1 MQVRLLVR
9 ESYVLRGEARKRK
22 TGRKG
27 RAFIASNLMLKIP
40 LLDSKQLKE
49 SDQVPFIVMFFQNVV
64 PNKYMTSLFFF
75 FFFRVTSSHLAL
87 FMP

>member
-1 MQVRLLVR
+1 
-9 ESYVLRGEARKRK
+9 
-22 TGRKG
+22 
-27 RAFIASNLMLKIP
+27 MLKIP

-49 SDQVPFIVMFFQNVV
+49 SDQVPFILMFFQNVV

-75 FFFRVTSSHLAL
+75 LIFFRVTSSHLAL

>member
-1 MQVRLLVR
+1 
-9 ESYVLRGEARKRK
+9 
-22 TGRKG
+22 
-27 RAFIASNLMLKIP
+27 MLKIP

-75 FFFRVTSSHLAL
+75 FFFFRVTSSHLAL

>member
-1 MQVRLLVR
+1 
-9 ESYVLRGEARKRK
+9 
-22 TGRKG
+22 
-27 RAFIASNLMLKIP
+27 MLKIP

-75 FFFRVTSSHLAL
+75 FSFLGLQVPIWPCLCLDHGGYIKAGKKKKRLQEDVVWFAND
-87 FMP
+87 